1 MNYKLAFLLYSV
13 VGKGPSIWDTVANK
27 PGNTAFNHNGK
38 IACDSYHKY
47 KEDVQ
52 LIRAVGVRRLFQN
65 VEEYKTN
72 VFSQVKLFV
81 Y

>member
-1 MNYKLAFLLYSV
+1 MAMMIHKIYFVA
-13 VGKGPSIWDTVANK
+13 GKGPSIWDTVANK

-52 LIRAVGVRRLFQN
+52 LIRAVGVCILFQ
-65 VEEYKTN
+65 
-72 VFSQVKLFV
+72 S
-81 Y
+81 